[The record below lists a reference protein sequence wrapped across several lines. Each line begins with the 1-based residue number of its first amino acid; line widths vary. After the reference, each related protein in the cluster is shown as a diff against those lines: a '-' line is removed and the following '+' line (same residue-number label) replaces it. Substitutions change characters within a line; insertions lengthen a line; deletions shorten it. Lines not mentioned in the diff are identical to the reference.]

1 MVVFL
6 GNVTFNSISFVL
18 AWYFH
23 HYIDELNICKILI
36 ASLFLNQ
43 LDWLELYSYKK
54 INEIKQKIF
63 NQKYCNV
70 GMTQQRSLAK
80 MDKKSDVGMVTG

>member
-6 GNVTFNSISFVL
+6 GNVTFKFVL

-23 HYIDELNICKILI
+23 HYIDELLI

-54 INEIKQKIF
+54 TNEIRQKIL

-80 MDKKSDVGMVTG
+80 KDKKSDVGMVTG